1 MEFFIKIH
9 KSEYGY
15 DVCCPAFKGCHI
27 QGDTE
32 KEAIENIKIAIKE
45 YIGTLKELNK
55 NEKLKRPVSML
66 N

>member
-1 MEFFIKIH
+1 MEFYIKIH

-15 DVCCPAFKGCHI
+15 DVCCPAFRGCHS

-45 YIGTLKELNK
+45 YMKALKELKK
-55 NEKLKRPVSML
+55 NEKLHRIKVSI
-66 N
+66 